1 MLKCHMTV
9 IGVMVGLSIMLWG
22 CAGNMPEAQ
31 RTDILESHQGKPFE
45 SAQHNQTLNPEAGKE
60 PTPVVGLDG
69 KAAAANMEKYRK
81 MLKRE
86 KKVTETVGIG
96 LKVTPLGKD

>member
-31 RTDILESHQGKPFE
+31 RTDILESHQGKSFE
-45 SAQHNQTLNPEAGKE
+45 SAQHNQILNPEAGKE
-60 PTPVVGLDG
+60 PTPVVGFDG
-69 KAAAANMEKYRK
+69 KAAEANVEKYRK
-81 MLKRE
+81 ELKRE
-86 KKVTETVGIG
+86 KKVQQTVGVG
-96 LKVTPLGKD
+96 LKVKSLSD